1 MAIVVDEVVT
11 VVDAVVFVGV
21 IGIDVVVGDV
31 VTVVVVVVVWFVVAG
46 VETVV
51 VEVELVVVVF
61 VLSVVSVIGA
71 EVEVDAGEDEA
82 SDVGLGSVL
91 AWPVTFRATTNKTV
105 RLNKWLSFMMES
117 KPSVS
122 LKNLE

>member
-31 VTVVVVVVVWFVVAG
+31 VTVVVVVWFVVAG
-46 VETVV
+46 VEAVV

-91 AWPVTFRATTNKTV
+91 DWPVTFRATINKTV